1 MCGRDLMFLIEHFMC
16 KNQAGTFVM
25 GPAGVRNE
33 LADDPEPG
41 LDEVFGRKAVIDWE
55 TPSARM
61 NCSRS
66 SILVRP
72 FASVVVRTCVCIGE
86 QDDIVVEWRDGGWW

>member
-41 LDEVFGRKAVIDWE
+41 LDEVFGRKAVID
-55 TPSARM
+55 
-61 NCSRS
+61 
-66 SILVRP
+66 
-72 FASVVVRTCVCIGE
+72 
-86 QDDIVVEWRDGGWW
+86 